1 MVPEPFSDHV
11 PPEGDP
17 ANVLVLPSQIAAVL
31 VVLAAV
37 PGSYHTLKALLEE
50 VLAQLPFAA
59 IV

>member
-1 MVPEPFSDHV
+1 MVPEPFSDQV

-17 ANVLVLPSQIAAVL
+17 ANVLVLPSQMDAVL
-31 VVLAAV
+31 VVFAAV
-37 PGSYHTLKALLEE
+37 PGSYHTLKDWLDE

>member
-17 ANVLVLPSQIAAVL
+17 DNALVVPSQIDAVL
-31 VVLAAV
+31 VELDAA
-37 PGSYHTLKALLEE
+37 PGLYHTLKALLEE